1 MIKFSVIIPV
11 YNRPDEL
18 KELFKTSAYRNDTS
32 EGIVI
37 KRYDNQLMAKIVNDS
52 FKEKHSDH
60 LGRLLVNLNSDIN
73 EHGIVENYATSTRIE
88 KMIHKLHDHGYEIEM
103 PLMQVLFKEVVKDV
117 RIGKQIIMELNS
129 TNKEE
134 ATKEVVKMCKTLLA
148 NTVIEDYD
156 IEIIG

>member
-1 MIKFSVIIPV
+1 MK
-11 YNRPDEL
+11 
-18 KELFKTSAYRNDTS
+18 A
-32 EGIVI
+32 
-37 KRYDNQLMAKIVNDS
+37 IVNIALKQGVLDDQG
-52 FKEKHSDH
+52 KATHHALDT
-60 LGRLLVNLNSDIN
+60 LG
-73 EHGIVENYATSTRIE
+73 
-88 KMIHKLHDHGYEIEM
+88 
-103 PLMQVLFKEVVKDV
+103 FKEVVKDV